1 MAFPLLFSFSNSS
14 DHNVDTY
21 LSYANTQA
29 KQALIQGGEHTKSEV
44 LFDAEELGLKEESR
58 EK

>member
-1 MAFPLLFSFSNSS
+1 MFPLLFSSNSS
-14 DHNVDTY
+14 DHVDTY

-29 KQALIQGGEHTKSEV
+29 KQALIQGSEHTKSEV
-44 LFDAEELGLKEESR
+44 LFDAEELGLKEESK

>member
-14 DHNVDTY
+14 DHVDTY